1 MASGSP
7 GVEGTSMGSRL
18 TRGSADVP
26 CGLLPPA
33 RCEPL
38 APEYIWYYSRGMK
51 RKTSVT
57 LAPDIVKAVDGLA
70 GRAGNRSAVIE
81 RAVREL
87 IAREA
92 RRERDARE
100 LKIIDANAD
109 RLNREAEDVLSFQ
122 VEP

>member
-1 MASGSP
+1 MVALGA
-7 GVEGTSMGSRL
+7 GHYRAFVELSRNE
-18 TRGSADVP
+18 RGSEAIE
-26 CGLLPPA
+26 G
-33 RCEPL
+33 EPL
-38 APEYIWYYSRGMK
+38 VAEYIWYYSRGMK

-57 LAPDIVKAVDGLA
+57 LAPHVVKAVDGLA
-70 GRAGNRSAVIE
+70 GKGGNRSAVIE

-92 RRERDARE
+92 KRERDARE

>member
-1 MASGSP
+1 M
-7 GVEGTSMGSRL
+7 
-18 TRGSADVP
+18 
-26 CGLLPPA
+26 
-33 RCEPL
+33 
-38 APEYIWYYSRGMK
+38 WYYFRGMK

-57 LAPDIVKAVDGLA
+57 LAPDVVKAVDGLA
-70 GRAGNRSAVIE
+70 GKSGSRSAVIE

-92 RRERDARE
+92 RRARDARE
-100 LKIIDANAD
+100 LEIIDSNAD